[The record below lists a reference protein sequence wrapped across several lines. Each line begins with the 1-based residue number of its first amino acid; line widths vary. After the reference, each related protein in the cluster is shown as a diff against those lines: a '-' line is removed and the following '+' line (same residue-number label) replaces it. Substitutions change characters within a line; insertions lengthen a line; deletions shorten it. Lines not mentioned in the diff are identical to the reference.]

1 MGEESTRRQRG
12 LQGHQRAV
20 EAQVAQLRFELG
32 QLHHEV
38 GVGRDDAA
46 SGSHVV
52 EGVVEAEGPRVHE
65 VGEADGGRAAD
76 AAPAVHQHFAASLLL
91 VLCWGEK
98 ENVSLVLCWGEK
110 EISCSVGDRKS
121 SRALLGTER
130 DIVLCWGEK
139 EISCSVGEKNRE
151 SVSRSVGERKRVSV
165 SRSVGDRESLSRVCW
180 GENENLS
187 LVLCF
192 RGKGECQSTVLFQAR
207 KKMPVPCSIQERK
220 KTSTTLSLCLVS
232 CSV

>member
-12 LQGHQRAV
+12 LEGHQRAV

-76 AAPAVHQHFAASLLL
+76 AAPAVH
-91 VLCWGEK
+91 
-98 ENVSLVLCWGEK
+98 
-110 EISCSVGDRKS
+110 
-121 SRALLGTER
+121 
-130 DIVLCWGEK
+130 
-139 EISCSVGEKNRE
+139 
-151 SVSRSVGERKRVSV
+151 
-165 SRSVGDRESLSRVCW
+165 
-180 GENENLS
+180 
-187 LVLCF
+187 
-192 RGKGECQSTVLFQAR
+192 
-207 KKMPVPCSIQERK
+207 
-220 KTSTTLSLCLVS
+220 
-232 CSV
+232 